1 MIGDHELSNCVNIDN
16 NNLTNDLTNNLT
28 NNIANNLTNNI
39 KILIPAKIKL
49 RGEEIGGAFRSIIYD
64 KLKKIHDKKD
74 NNFGY
79 VKSIDPN
86 IEIDEGVLVK
96 DSLLSEI
103 SFDVKAYAE
112 VINLLLG
119 EVTAITEIN
128 IINNSH
134 AVEAKYY
141 GMTVHIWN
149 FDKDIKIEGKI
160 FYMPSG
166 KLKIG
171 STADVEVIKKTT
183 TNSRLVIDGKLLYI
197 YII

>member
-1 MIGDHELSNCVNIDN
+1 MIM
-16 NNLTNDLTNNLT
+16 
-28 NNIANNLTNNI
+28 IANNI

-49 RGEEIGGAFRSIIYD
+49 RGEEIGGACRSIIYD
-64 KLKKIHDKKD
+64 ELKQIHDKKD

-86 IEIDEGVLVK
+86 IEIDDGVLVK

-103 SFDVKAYAE
+103 SFDVRAYAE
-112 VINLLLG
+112 VINPLLG
-119 EVTAITEIN
+119 EVIITTITEIN
-128 IINNSH
+128 VINNSY

-149 FDKDIKIEGKI
+149 FDKDTKIEGKN

-171 STADVEVIKKTT
+171 STAHVKVIKKKLQIIFLKIYNDL
-183 TNSRLVIDGKLLYI
+183 TNDY
-197 YII
+197 

>member
-1 MIGDHELSNCVNIDN
+1 MI
-16 NNLTNDLTNNLT
+16 
-28 NNIANNLTNNI
+28 ANNI

-96 DSLLSEI
+96 DLLLSEI

-112 VINLLLG
+112 VINPLLG
-119 EVTAITEIN
+119 EVIITAITEIN
-128 IINNSH
+128 INNSY

-149 FDKDIKIEGKI
+149 FDKDIKIEGKN

-171 STADVEVIKKTT
+171 STAHVEVIKKTT
-183 TNSRLVIDGKLLYI
+183 TNSRLVITENYCTSNLTNDC
-197 YII
+197 

>member
-1 MIGDHELSNCVNIDN
+1 MS
-16 NNLTNDLTNNLT
+16 
-28 NNIANNLTNNI
+28 I
-39 KILIPAKIKL
+39 KILIPAKVKL

-64 KLKKIHDKKD
+64 KLKRIHDKKD
-74 NNFGY
+74 NFGY
-79 VKSIDPN
+79 VKSLDPN

-112 VINLLLG
+112 VINPLLG
-119 EVTAITEIN
+119 EVIITTITEIN
-128 IINNSH
+128 IINNSY

-141 GMTVHIWN
+141 VMTVHIWN
-149 FDKDIKIEGKI
+149 FDKDIEIEGKN

-171 STADVEVIKKTT
+171 STAHVEVIKK
-183 TNSRLVIDGKLLYI
+183 NNY
-197 YII
+197 Y

>member
-1 MIGDHELSNCVNIDN
+1 M
-16 NNLTNDLTNNLT
+16 
-28 NNIANNLTNNI
+28 IANNIFKKSMSI
-39 KILIPAKIKL
+39 KILILAKIKL
-49 RGEEIGGAFRSIIYD
+49 RGEEIGGVFRSIIYD
-64 KLKKIHDKKD
+64 KLKKIHDKKN

-79 VKSIDPN
+79 VKSIDSN

-103 SFDVKAYAE
+103 SFYVKAYAE
-112 VINLLLG
+112 VINPLFG
-119 EVTAITEIN
+119 EVIITTITEIN
-128 IINNSH
+128 IINNSY

-160 FYMPSG
+160 FYMPSN

-171 STADVEVIKKTT
+171 STAHVE
-183 TNSRLVIDGKLLYI
+183 
-197 YII
+197 

>member
-1 MIGDHELSNCVNIDN
+1 M
-16 NNLTNDLTNNLT
+16 
-28 NNIANNLTNNI
+28 IANNI
-39 KILIPAKIKL
+39 KKLIPAKIKL

-74 NNFGY
+74 NNLGY

-86 IEIDEGVLVK
+86 IEIDGVLVK

-112 VINLLLG
+112 VINPLLV
-119 EVTAITEIN
+119 EVIFTTITEIN
-128 IINNSH
+128 IINNSY

-149 FDKDIKIEGKI
+149 FIKI
-160 FYMPSG
+160 
-166 KLKIG
+166 LK
-171 STADVEVIKKTT
+171 
-183 TNSRLVIDGKLLYI
+183 
-197 YII
+197 

>member
-1 MIGDHELSNCVNIDN
+1 MS
-16 NNLTNDLTNNLT
+16 
-28 NNIANNLTNNI
+28 I

-86 IEIDEGVLVK
+86 IEKDEGVLVK

-103 SFDVKAYAE
+103 SFGVKAYDEVMNPLLRE
-112 VINLLLG
+112 VI
-119 EVTAITEIN
+119 ITEIN
-128 IINNSH
+128 IINNSY

-149 FDKDIKIEGKI
+149 FDKDIKIEGKN
-160 FYMPSG
+160 FYMHSG

-171 STADVEVIKKTT
+171 STAHVEVIKKTT
-183 TNSRLVIDGKLLYI
+183 TNNIKKSM
-197 YII
+197 

>member
-1 MIGDHELSNCVNIDN
+1 MS
-16 NNLTNDLTNNLT
+16 
-28 NNIANNLTNNI
+28 I

-64 KLKKIHDKKD
+64 KLKKFHDKKD

-86 IEIDEGVLVK
+86 IEIDEGV
-96 DSLLSEI
+96 
-103 SFDVKAYAE
+103 FDVTAYAE
-112 VINLLLG
+112 VIKPLLG
-119 EVTAITEIN
+119 EVIITTITEIN
-128 IINNSH
+128 IINNSC

-149 FDKDIKIEGKI
+149 FDKDIKIEGTN

-171 STADVEVIKKTT
+171 STAHVEVIKKTT
-183 TNSRLVIDGKLLYI
+183 TNNIFKNQL
-197 YII
+197 